1 MTTQNQ
7 SLALK
12 IFGAVTGTIA
22 LGIFAYM
29 QLKPMLAKVDSEH
42 PGPIIAVV
50 VAVIAIAALSVW
62 RLVTRK
68 KQLGARIRRRG
79 D

>member
-1 MTTQNQ
+1 LATQNQ

-22 LGIFAYM
+22 LGIFAFV
-29 QLKPMLAKVDSEH
+29 QLKPMLSKVDAEH

-50 VAVIAIAALSVW
+50 VAVVAIAALSVW
-62 RLVTRK
+62 RLVVRK
-68 KQLGARIRRRG
+68 RQLGSRIRRRG
-79 D
+79 E